1 AAAELKAGTY
11 QLVTGMEPSQ
21 VLEALRTGPLVD
33 VYRITIRE
41 GLRVGEMLE
50 ILSEGSGIP
59 VEEFEAALQSG
70 EVTTTLKDMPDSP
83 FLQDWE
89 GLLFPDTYEFS
100 QRSTAVTILQRLA
113 DTMVQR
119 VESVD
124 WSEFE
129 ADGYS
134 IYEGI
139 IMASLIEAEVRVADE
154 RPLVSSVIHNRLD
167 EGMPLQIDATVLYAL
182 GTRSPSDFDR
192 EVDSPYNTYQ
202 NTELP
207 PTGPTPT
214 ASTSCAQPRTAATR
228 SRRRWRSTT
237 RPFARP
243 ERTECWRSDAPAPAG
258 GDRRPD
264 IPLPVPG
271 DPHRGARRSRNRR
284 DLHRPPR
291 AEPRGGVG
299 HRGPAGRPSR
309 RRQRDHAAQ
318 GCRRGARR
326 RDHRGGAAVGLREHD
341 RPPPRRQA
349 QGLQHRHHRP
359 AAPVAR
365 RLGPR
370 PDPGGGRGGGSGVPG
385 GPRTHR
391 IRVGSP
397 GRDGGCPRRPPPVR
411 RDRRGALGS
420 GGGRGGGGQRH
431 AAGDGRRTAP
441 GPHRP
446 AGICPHRPRL
456 RARCHAGRVRGTG
469 SGDPHG
475 RRDRV
480 PRRPG
485 RRLLPAVDGPRA
497 ADGGDDG
504 GSAKSLKP
512 GR

>member
-1 AAAELKAGTY
+1 MSLEPVPPPPTFSRLGRVGAIIALVVVAGVAIVGGASYLGRQVGGLFGNNGSGRVDVEPGIEVEVVIPQGASAADIAAILAGKGVVASAPQFEGLVRSEGAAAELKAGTY

-83 FLQDWE
+83 FPQDWE

-202 NTELP
+202 NTGLP
-207 PTGPTPT
+207 PTPI
-214 ASTSCAQPRTAATR
+214 A
-228 SRRRWRSTT
+228 
-237 RPFARP
+237 
-243 ERTECWRSDAPAPAG
+243 
-258 GDRRPD
+258 
-264 IPLPVPG
+264 
-271 DPHRGARRSRNRR
+271 
-284 DLHRPPR
+284 
-291 AEPRGGVG
+291 
-299 HRGPAGRPSR
+299 
-309 RRQRDHAAQ
+309 
-318 GCRRGARR
+318 
-326 RDHRGGAAVGLREHD
+326 
-341 RPPPRRQA
+341 
-349 QGLQHRHHRP
+349 
-359 AAPVAR
+359 
-365 RLGPR
+365 
-370 PDPGGGRGGGSGVPG
+370 
-385 GPRTHR
+385 
-391 IRVGSP
+391 SP
-397 GRDGGCPRRPPPVR
+397 GRASLEAAANPADTDYFYYVLSAEDGSHTFSETLEEHNEAVR
-411 RDRRGALGS
+411 KARE
-420 GGGRGGGGQRH
+420 
-431 AAGDGRRTAP
+431 DG
-441 GPHRP
+441 
-446 AGICPHRPRL
+446 
-456 RARCHAGRVRGTG
+456 V
-469 SGDPHG
+469 
-475 RRDRV
+475 
-480 PRRPG
+480 
-485 RRLLPAVDGPRA
+485 LP
-497 ADGGDDG
+497 
-504 GSAKSLKP
+504 
-512 GR
+512 